1 MKHRFMVRA
10 MFVLLAAVSLTLAYF
25 LKSPIGQVLLC
36 GALFVLF
43 WVYVRHLRKTAE
55 IERKH
60 LLESVQRTASATL
73 GHHRHDW
80 MNDLQILYGY
90 IQLRK
95 IDKLA
100 DCVERIKG
108 RMAVESKI
116 SRLGIPALVFYL
128 QSFREVNGSVQLDV
142 DIEDELQLD
151 SLLTPDEAEELTEA
165 IVETVR
171 AFQFSG
177 RSSWGETLQLKM
189 SMYREGGEVLVR
201 FDQAGLAGNPEA
213 LARHIDEGIAG
224 MRVRAERGDAESGT
238 LRLRVPCGKI
248 NEVNACL

>member
-10 MFVLLAAVSLTLAYF
+10 MFVLLTAVSLTLAYF

-43 WVYVRHLRKTAE
+43 WLYVRHLRKTAE

-116 SRLGIPALVFYL
+116 ARLGIPALVFYL
-128 QSFREVNGSVQLDV
+128 QSFREMNGSVQLEV

-151 SLLTPDEAEELTEA
+151 SLLTVDEAEELTDA

-171 AFQFSG
+171 IFQFSG

-189 SMYREGGEVLVR
+189 SIYREGGEVMVR
-201 FDQAGLAGNPEA
+201 FDQVGTAGNPEA
-213 LARHIDEGIAG
+213 LARHIGEGMTGI
-224 MRVRAERGDAESGT
+224 RVKADRSGAENGS
-238 LRLRVPCGKI
+238 LRLRVPCGKL

>member
-1 MKHRFMVRA
+1 
-10 MFVLLAAVSLTLAYF
+10 
-25 LKSPIGQVLLC
+25 
-36 GALFVLF
+36 
-43 WVYVRHLRKTAE
+43 
-55 IERKH
+55 
-60 LLESVQRTASATL
+60 
-73 GHHRHDW
+73 
-80 MNDLQILYGY
+80 QILYGY

-116 SRLGIPALVFYL
+116 ARLGIPALVFYL
-128 QSFREVNGSVQLDV
+128 QSFREVNGSVQLEI

-151 SLLTPDEAEELTEA
+151 GLLTVEESEELTEA

-171 AFQFSG
+171 VFQFNG

-189 SMYREGGEVLVR
+189 SMYREDRDVVVR
-201 FDQAGLAGNPEA
+201 FDQTGSTANPEA
-213 LARHIDEGIAG
+213 LARHIDEGISG
-224 MRVRAERGDAESGT
+224 MRVRTDRGDAANGS
-238 LRLRVPCGKI
+238 LRLRVLCGKI

>member
-1 MKHRFMVRA
+1 M
-10 MFVLLAAVSLTLAYF
+10 
-25 LKSPIGQVLLC
+25 
-36 GALFVLF
+36 F

-151 SLLTPDEAEELTEA
+151 SLLTADEAEELTEA

>member
-10 MFVLLAAVSLTLAYF
+10 MFVLLALVCLAIVYY
-25 LKSPIGQVLLC
+25 LRSPIGQVLLF
-36 GALFVLF
+36 GSLLIAF
-43 WVYVRHLRKTAE
+43 WAYVRHIRKQAE
-55 IERKH
+55 TQRKQ
-60 LLESVQRTASATL
+60 LLASVQRTATATL

-95 IDKLA
+95 IDKLV

-116 SRLGIPALVFYL
+116 SRLGIPSLVFYL
-128 QSFREVNGSVQLDV
+128 QSFREVNSSVQLEV
-142 DIEDELQLD
+142 DIADDLQLGT
-151 SLLTPDEAEELTEA
+151 LLTEADAEELTEA
-165 IVETVR
+165 IMETVR
-171 AFQFSG
+171 AFQYSG

-189 SMYREGGEVLVR
+189 LLYLEDEEVVVR
-201 FDQAGLAGNPEA
+201 FDQLGAAGNRE
-213 LARHIDEGIAG
+213 LLGQHMGGWMTAG
-224 MRVRAERGDAESGT
+224 RIRAEQLDSENSS
-238 LRLRVPCGKI
+238 LRLRMACGKM